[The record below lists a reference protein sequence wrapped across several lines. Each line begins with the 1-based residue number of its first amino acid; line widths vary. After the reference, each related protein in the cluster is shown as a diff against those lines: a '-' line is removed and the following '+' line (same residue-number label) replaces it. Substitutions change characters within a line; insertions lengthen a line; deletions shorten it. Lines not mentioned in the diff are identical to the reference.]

1 MNALLA
7 IQHLHEKALPLIIY
21 FPFFEEDKHVIQ
33 GKGLC
38 FIQKI
43 HGDSRITIGKFYPS
57 GLLTSIRKISSLNAT
72 FEIGGKNYSCS
83 INDLTFGRD
92 ILTAEIPE
100 TVHPTSRKYLRVN
113 PSLNAPVILYFKQH
127 GEGTTAVAI
136 HDISERGI
144 GFTYP
149 SDLNFQ
155 DKVISSALEL
165 PLEGRS
171 IMLTDI
177 ALISKIDMA
186 SKATALQKRLFLN
199 NGIFYG
205 IEIFP
210 QTEDEKKIRL
220 YIMQREVTIRR
231 IIQAKG

>member
-1 MNALLA
+1 MNALQA
-7 IQHLHEKALPLIIY
+7 IQYLYENALPLIIY
-21 FPFFEEDKHVIQ
+21 FPFFEEEKHVIQ

-43 HGDSRITIGKFYPS
+43 HGESRLTIGKFYPS
-57 GLLTSIRKISSLNAT
+57 GLLASLRKISSLDAT
-72 FEIGGKNYSCS
+72 FELNGKNYSCA

-92 ILTAEIPE
+92 ILTSEIPE
-100 TVHPTSRKYLRVN
+100 TIHPTSRKYLRVN
-113 PSLNAPVILYFKQH
+113 PSLKAPVIVYFRQP
-127 GEGTTAVAI
+127 GEGTTAVAVQ
-136 HDISERGI
+136 DISERGI

-155 DKVISSALEL
+155 DKVISSAIEL

-171 IMLTDI
+171 ILLTDT
-177 ALISKIDMA
+177 ALVSKINMA

-199 NGIFYG
+199 NGMFYG
-205 IEIFP
+205 MEIFP

-220 YIMQREVTIRR
+220 YIMQREVAIRR
-231 IIQAKG
+231 IIQAQG